1 MTATVDVYYRSGMI
15 SLVVNSTDKPNFD
28 STYVHAEPYLG
39 KQQLTVAASAVSS
52 SAAPTDTS
60 YAQVIVQPGRKVR
73 YEVNGLGR
81 SVDATSES
89 PMIFGEALI
98 ALGQGQTLSVIEDPT

>member
-1 MTATVDVYYRSGMI
+1 MTATVDVYFRSGMI
-15 SLVVNSTDKPNFD
+15 SLAVNSTDKPNFD

-39 KQQLTVAASAVSS
+39 LETLTAGASAVSS
-52 SAAPTDTS
+52 SAAPADTA

-81 SVDATSES
+81 SVDATSAS

-98 ALGQGQTLSVIEDPT
+98 ALGQGQTLSVIEDTT